1 MSASLTPDVA
11 RAALALRRSHPR
23 ASAREVLDVCLQGCT
38 GAVDDL
44 GLAIDPGQPF
54 ALLVAEA
61 FDTGM
66 AACDWDVCMRPGSDP
81 VVQATL
87 RQVWADEVLPKFAAA
102 YGLAL

>member
-1 MSASLTPDVA
+1 M
-11 RAALALRRSHPR
+11 
-23 ASAREVLDVCLQGCT
+23 LDVCLQGCT
-38 GAVDDL
+38 GAVAGL
-44 GLAIDPGQPF
+44 GPAIDPGQAF

-87 RQVWADEVLPKFAAA
+87 RQVWADEVLPKFAAT